1 VSGGPL
7 RVVVGQEL
15 RGLFRTPLAWGMLA
29 LTQFVLAWQFLAQVE
44 LFTDLA
50 PRLAQMPLP
59 PGVTQLV
66 VQPLLATVAMLLLFI
81 VPALAM
87 QTLAGERR
95 AGLLALWYSAPLRLG
110 TLVLGKF
117 AGLMAWL
124 GVLWVSVALM
134 PLTLAWG
141 TALDFGSLAAGLLG
155 LLLMMAA
162 ASAVA
167 LFFSSLTSHPALA
180 ALGGFACLIFLWMC
194 DWSGPM
200 SGETTL
206 FTHLSMMNHFQA
218 LARGYVDSADVA
230 YFLLLTAT
238 ALALTVWRLDGD
250 RRAL

>member
-1 VSGGPL
+1 MIA
-7 RVVVGQEL
+7 VVAGQEL
-15 RGLFRTPLAWGMLA
+15 RATFRNPAAWGMLA
-29 LTQFVLAWQFLAQVE
+29 LTQLVLAWQFLAQVE

-50 PRLAQMPLP
+50 PRLARLPLP

-95 AGLLALWYSAPLRLG
+95 AGLFALWYSAPLTLRA
-110 TLVLGKF
+110 LVLGKF
-117 AGLMAWL
+117 LGLMAWL
-124 GVLWVSVALM
+124 GVLWISVALM

-155 LLLMMAA
+155 VLLMMAA
-162 ASAVA
+162 ASAIA
-167 LFFSSLTSHPALA
+167 LFFSALTGHPALA
-180 ALGGFACLIFLWMC
+180 ALGGFGCLLFLWMC
-194 DWSGPM
+194 DWSGPV
-200 SGETTL
+200 SGETTV

-218 LARGYVDSADVA
+218 LAAGYVDSGDVG
-230 YFLLLTAT
+230 YFAIVTVT
-238 ALALTVWRLDGD
+238 ALALAVWRLDGD